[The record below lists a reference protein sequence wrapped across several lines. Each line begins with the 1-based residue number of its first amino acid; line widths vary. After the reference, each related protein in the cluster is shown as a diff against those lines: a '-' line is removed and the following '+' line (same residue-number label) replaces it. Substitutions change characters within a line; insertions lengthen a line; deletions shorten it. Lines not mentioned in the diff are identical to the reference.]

1 MADYR
6 GDQAAGLRRLFGREQ
21 TRVVTF
27 AAGSAGVG
35 KSVLVANL
43 GAALAGLGC
52 DVLIVDE
59 NARSGVSAC
68 FGTGPRHDL
77 LQVINGELLIEEAMV
92 EVAPAVRVLSA
103 ARAVGQLAYLGER
116 QQETLIHSMIGMERP
131 ADTILVDASSDHPL
145 GFSPFGLAS
154 HETVVVMSPC
164 SAAITDA
171 YALIKR
177 VSLGYARRDFRLLL
191 NMVSNREEAEAIYR
205 NMARLSHGRGVARL
219 AFAGHV
225 PLDQSLHQASCLAQP
240 VEVLN
245 PDAPSAQACRTIAAD
260 LLNWPQGEEDAGG
273 LEHFV
278 LQLLHL
284 SQHIDPQPI
293 YA

>member
-6 GDQAAGLRRLFGREQ
+6 GDQAAGLRRLFGRSQ

-27 AAGSAGVG
+27 AAGSRGVG
-35 KSVLVANL
+35 KSVLIGNL
-43 GAALAGLGC
+43 ALELAALGRE
-52 DVLIVDE
+52 VLVVDE
-59 NARSGVSAC
+59 NAQSAVSAC
-68 FGTGPRHDL
+68 FGTTTRHDL
-77 LQVINGELLIEEAMV
+77 LQVINGERLIEETMV

-103 ARAVGQLAYLGER
+103 ARAVGQLAYLGTR
-116 QQETLIHSMIGMERP
+116 QQETLICSLVGMERP

-164 SAAITDA
+164 SAAITEA
-171 YALIKR
+171 YALIKK
-177 VSLGYARRDFRLLL
+177 VSLGYARRDFRLML
-191 NMVSNREEAEAIYR
+191 NMVGSVEEAQAIYR
-205 NMARLSHGRGVARL
+205 NMAHLSHGRGVARL
-219 AFAGHV
+219 AFAGYV
-225 PLDQSLHQASCLAQP
+225 PLDEELHQSVCQGHP
-240 VEVLN
+240 VSSLFPEAV
-245 PDAPSAQACRTIAAD
+245 SAQAFRAIAAD
-260 LLNWPQGEEDAGG
+260 LLSWPLRDENAGG

-284 SQHIDPQPI
+284 SQQIDPQPI